1 MKVVMFDALTH
12 WNHLGSLLIALL
24 IDAAVGDPHWLYRRL
39 PHPVVWIGR
48 VIAWAD
54 QQLNRASDT
63 PGRRKIM
70 GIAATAGLLL
80 GSLLVG
86 VVLQAMLLK
95 LPGGSLWL
103 AIAISSLIAQNSLYD
118 HVAAVASGLETSGA
132 EGGRIAVSRI
142 VGRDPEALDRAGIS
156 RAAIESLAENFSD
169 GIVAPIFW
177 AALLGLPGILAYKAI
192 NTADSMI
199 GHRTP
204 RHQQFGWAS
213 ARLDDLLNLVPAR
226 LSGLLIAAAGLFAPG
241 ANPGKAISAMWRD
254 ARKHRSPNAG
264 WPEAAMAGAL
274 GLALNG
280 PRRYHNQ
287 LVMDA
292 WMGSGGTPYASAND
306 IRRALRLY
314 VIACVIEGG
323 ILMAAIWFSH

>member
-24 IDAAVGDPHWLYRRL
+24 IDAAVGDPQWLYRRL

-70 GIAATAGLLL
+70 GIAATAALFL
-80 GSLLVG
+80 GSLLAG
-86 VVLQAMLLK
+86 LFLQAMLLK
-95 LPGGSLWL
+95 LPGGGLWL

-118 HVAAVASGLETSGA
+118 HVAAVAGGLETSGA

-177 AALLGLPGILAYKAI
+177 AALFGLPGIMAYKAI

-226 LSGLLIAAAGLFAPG
+226 LSGLLLAAAALCAPG
-241 ANPGKAISAMWRD
+241 ANAGKALSAMWHD
-254 ARKHRSPNAG
+254 ARRHRSPNAG

-314 VIACVIEGG
+314 VIACVIEGV